1 VKKLFVTVTTVLS
14 LAALLYLPAGADD
27 ESEVEVL
34 VTPKVIAIS
43 VDETQLDYGSR
54 EVGTIDNRPQPAGFR
69 VTNDSSVAV
78 DL

>member
-43 VDETQLDYGSR
+43 VA
-54 EVGTIDNRPQPAGFR
+54 RPSLTTALAKWGRSTTGRSPPVSG
-69 VTNDSSVAV
+69 
-78 DL
+78 